1 MKGDCGHTLD
11 TSALRNVQLLTNKVG
26 SVLKS
31 FDTSEKFG
39 RCRKLVITA
48 VGSTAFRSNV
58 KRKTPLTSTLRFTN
72 TA

>member
-31 FDTSEKFG
+31 FDTYLRNLEDVENLLSQPLAQLHFGVMSNEKHH
-39 RCRKLVITA
+39 
-48 VGSTAFRSNV
+48 
-58 KRKTPLTSTLRFTN
+58 
-72 TA
+72 